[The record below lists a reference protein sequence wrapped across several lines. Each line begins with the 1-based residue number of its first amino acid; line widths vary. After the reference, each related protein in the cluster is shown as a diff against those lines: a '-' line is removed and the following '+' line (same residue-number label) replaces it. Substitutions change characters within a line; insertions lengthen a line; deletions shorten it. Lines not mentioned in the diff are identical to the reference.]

1 MKSLTQIRKRAS
13 TLKSSLRKKP
23 IRENFGDKEI
33 RKLEDFIGDIYSYS
47 YINRMEIIK
56 ITNDLADWCGN
67 YCCL

>member
-47 YINRMEIIK
+47 YTDRMEIIK
-56 ITNDLADWCGN
+56 ITNEMADWCSN
-67 YCCL
+67 YCCT